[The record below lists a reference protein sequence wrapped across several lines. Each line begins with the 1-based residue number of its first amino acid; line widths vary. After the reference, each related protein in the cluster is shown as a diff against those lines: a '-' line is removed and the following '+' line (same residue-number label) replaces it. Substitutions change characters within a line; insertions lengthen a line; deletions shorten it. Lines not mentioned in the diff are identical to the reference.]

1 MRLLP
6 FFLLLCT
13 LASAQGTKIARD
25 SFSISYP
32 AGWTIDKEDPDYD
45 PDALFSFDSPDG
57 NNMIMFIIMNVPI
70 DGQEMLNQQVTEFQK
85 QLIKNPEIT
94 EFTQWGRYTGQ
105 GKILKGKLLGL
116 TKGFVRIFVY
126 TDDDKSMLVVQ
137 QCYDDD
143 FVTLKKDY
151 ELMEQSFRFASDKK
165 K

>member
-13 LASAQGTKIARD
+13 LASAQGTKIVRD

-70 DGQEMLNQQVTEFQK
+70 DAEEMLNQQVTEFQK
-85 QLIKNPEIT
+85 QLIKNPETT
-94 EFTQWGRYTGQ
+94 EFTQWGRYTGK
-105 GKILKGKLLGL
+105 GKMLKGKLLGL
-116 TKGFVRIFVY
+116 QKGFVRIFVY
-126 TDDDKSMLVVQ
+126 TDDDKAMLMVQ

-151 ELMEQSFRFASDKK
+151 ELMEQSFRFSSDKK